1 MAQRAIDFSATT
13 LTPTAAQGY
22 IQQHMYPGQRPLS
35 VAHVRYLASLMQTGH
50 FRAGTILTFA
60 YLKGDP
66 THSYCLN
73 GQHTLH
79 AIVMAQCPQEVI
91 LERREVSSMGQMAT
105 LYASYDRGRLRS
117 MVDTYTGFA
126 TEGLER
132 THLSWLSGAIPNIV
146 SGFDGLENDAR
157 FIQFSRNASLRYAWL
172 LPWVPTMRQHL
183 QCRKDGDRQVANM
196 VSKRAAVLAVCLVTL
211 YYQPT
216 KATAF
221 WTAVMQNT
229 DLTAK
234 SPAHTL
240 IRWLYATPA
249 VHLKPHIYARYVA
262 SAWNH
267 AYRKTTVVTKLYARD
282 SATPILLEGTPYTG
296 KHTRRLYDTTGNPL
310 PI

>member
-1 MAQRAIDFSATT
+1 MAQSSIDFLATT
-13 LTPTAAQGY
+13 LSPILAQEY
-22 IQQHMYPGQRPLS
+22 IQSHMYPGQRPLNK
-35 VAHVRYLASLMQTGH
+35 AHVHYLASLMQTGH

-60 YLKGDP
+60 YLKGDRQQ
-66 THSYCLN
+66 SYCLN

-79 AIVMAQCPQEVI
+79 AIVMAECPQEII
-91 LERREVSSMGQMAT
+91 LEYREVRTMGQMAT

-126 TEGLER
+126 TAGLER
-132 THLSWLSGAIPNIV
+132 TQLTWLNGAMPNIV

-157 FIQFSRNASLRYAWL
+157 FIQFSRNATLRYAWL
-172 LPWVPTMRQHL
+172 LPWIPTMKQHL
-183 QCRKDGDRQVANM
+183 QCRKNGDRQVANM
-196 VSKRAAVLAVCLVTL
+196 VSKRAAVLAVCLTTL

-216 KATAF
+216 KAAAF

-229 DLTAK
+229 DLSAK

-249 VHLKPHIYARYVA
+249 VHLKPNVYARYVA

-267 AYRKTTVVTKLYARD
+267 AYHTTNVSKLFARE
-282 SATPILLEGTPYTG
+282 STTPILLEGTPYTG
-296 KHTRRLYDTTGNPL
+296 KYTRRLYDATGNPL